1 VSRGSSYPESRCEG
15 RFFGRRVNCDQIPLL
30 PARVVAWMLDDTRKI
45 PYLLI
50 WKSRSD
56 GTVKEAARIAPGG
69 PDWTGAFEIKRHDG
83 TRDFIRTLLRTLPR
97 NRGRARLLI
106 CPYCSIP
113 RRGLYGWEPGG
124 QFTNSVL
131 RSTWGCRKCNGLRF
145 ASEGGALLIRPRG
158 TLGLVFGTG
167 HSPRPESWL
176 PYVFTST
183 EEAAKPVTMVDG
195 TEEVPP
201 VKIDI
206 SVIPMKRERA

>member
-1 VSRGSSYPESRCEG
+1 MVSGCAAGNHTHGHRSEG
-15 RFFGRRVNCDQIPLL
+15 RFLGRRVNCEQVPFL
-30 PARVVAWMLDDTRKI
+30 PAWAVAWVLDDPRKI

-56 GTVKEAARIAPGG
+56 GTVKEAARIAPYYEAAGRGG

-97 NRGRARLLI
+97 NGGRVRLLI

-124 QFTNSVL
+124 RFTNSVL

-158 TLGLVFGTG
+158 TLRLIFGTG

-183 EEAAKPVTMVDG
+183 EEAVEAGVL
-195 TEEVPP
+195 
-201 VKIDI
+201 
-206 SVIPMKRERA
+206 

>member
-1 VSRGSSYPESRCEG
+1 MCPTRVQMRRGASSGC
-15 RFFGRRVNCDQIPLL
+15 RVNCEHVPLL

-50 WKSRSD
+50 WKSRSM
-56 GTVKEAARIAPGG
+56 
-69 PDWTGAFEIKRHDG
+69 
-83 TRDFIRTLLRTLPR
+83 RTLPR
-97 NRGRARLLI
+97 NRGRVRLLI

-124 QFTNSVL
+124 RFTDSVV
-131 RSTWGCRKCNGLRF
+131 RSTWGCRKCNLLRY

-176 PYVFTST
+176 PYVFEST
-183 EEAAKPVTMVDG
+183 ALPVTPSSSCSKAVTAHTCALG
-195 TEEVPP
+195 L
-201 VKIDI
+201 
-206 SVIPMKRERA
+206 

>member
-1 VSRGSSYPESRCEG
+1 MVSRGSSYPESRCEG
-15 RFFGRRVNCDQIPLL
+15 RFLGRRVNCEQVPLL
-30 PARVVAWMLDDTRKI
+30 PAGVVASMLDDTRKI

-56 GTVKEAARIAPGG
+56 GTVKEAARIAPYYAAAGRGG
-69 PDWTGAFEIKRHDG
+69 PDWTGALEIKRHDG

-97 NRGRARLLI
+97 NSGRVRLLI

-124 QFTNSVL
+124 RFTNSVV
-131 RSTWGCRKCNGLRF
+131 RSTWGCRKCNLLRY

-158 TLGLVFGTG
+158 TLGLVFGTS

-176 PYVFTST
+176 PDVFTST
-183 EEAAKPVTMVDG
+183 EQAAEAGVL
-195 TEEVPP
+195 
-201 VKIDI
+201 
-206 SVIPMKRERA
+206 

>member
-1 VSRGSSYPESRCEG
+1 MVSRGSLYPESRCEG
-15 RFFGRRVNCDQIPLL
+15 RFFGRRVNCEQIPLL

-56 GTVKEAARIAPGG
+56 GTVKEAARIAPYYEAAGRGG

-97 NRGRARLLI
+97 NRGRVRLLI
-106 CPYCSIP
+106 CAHCSIP

-124 QFTNSVL
+124 RFTNSVV
-131 RSTWGCRKCNGLRF
+131 RSTWGCRKCNLLRY

-176 PYVFTST
+176 PDVFTST
-183 EEAAKPVTMVDG
+183 EQAAEAGVL
-195 TEEVPP
+195 
-201 VKIDI
+201 
-206 SVIPMKRERA
+206 